1 MTKGP
6 ASEIAVRN
14 TAPSDAEALSALER
28 EVFSNPWT
36 RNMLEDALL
45 RPETIA
51 LCAGPENSLSGLVLL
66 RAAAD
71 EAEILRL
78 AVHPAWRRKGLG
90 SILLRRGL
98 SLAIKRGAATAFL
111 EVRESNKA
119 AVSFYAAHL
128 FEVRGKRPRYY
139 SDNGEAALVMARI
152 LQPDYWQPV

>member
-14 TAPSDAEALSALER
+14 AARSDAEALSALER
-28 EVFSNPWT
+28 EVFSNPWN
-36 RNMLEDALL
+36 RCMLDDAFA

-51 LCAGPENSLSGLVLL
+51 LCSGPETSFSGFILL

-78 AVHPAWRRKGLG
+78 AVHPAWRRRGLG
-90 SILLRRGL
+90 SALLCRGL
-98 SLAIKRGAATAFL
+98 SLAKRRGAATAFL
-111 EVRESNKA
+111 EVRETNKA

-128 FEVRGKRPRYY
+128 FEVRGKRLRYY

-152 LQPDYWQPV
+152 LQSDY